1 MLANQY
7 KSTHH
12 LIAHLR
18 QQGQG
23 EETKSPPSSSCRC
36 CSSLC
41 DQVVTP
47 ELSQSATLSHCVTI
61 SHTVTCH
68 LQRPPP
74 PPKVSPPLVCVNDS
88 LEPLWF
94 SMAIVIFKH
103 GKSHFHIFSKIIS
116 CLPIDRPDLDFW
128 TFHQSYRKMQRCS
141 EMKVFWNG
149 KHRIIQCNSPFLWLF
164 SVTFPFGRNQVLC
177 FFPLLDTSATQTTPS
192 PSSLTSSI
200 LSTTLF

>member
-7 KSTHH
+7 KSTHR

-23 EETKSPPSSSCRC
+23 EETKSPPSSSCRY

-74 PPKVSPPLVCVNDS
+74 PPKGFATSRLRQW
-88 LEPLWF
+88 LTW
-94 SMAIVIFKH
+94 ATVIFYDDCDFQAWKTSL
-103 GKSHFHIFSKIIS
+103 SHFLKKNFMSSDWQGWFRFLNLSPKFIAKCSGVQKWR
-116 CLPIDRPDLDFW
+116 CL
-128 TFHQSYRKMQRCS
+128 
-141 EMKVFWNG
+141 EMANTG
-149 KHRIIQCNSPFLWLF
+149 
-164 SVTFPFGRNQVLC
+164 
-177 FFPLLDTSATQTTPS
+177 
-192 PSSLTSSI
+192 
-200 LSTTLF
+200 